1 MIRIAI
7 LEDNPVD
14 MELLKS
20 LLPSA
25 VKPEYSVR
33 EFFSAGEFLN
43 TVRQGTAAFD
53 IVFMDIELG
62 DDSGI
67 RTAGQVSSLCPA
79 IQIIFISQYLKYVS
93 PVYETRHTYFIHK
106 SELKQYLAPAVEKAV
121 NEIKHLRER
130 ILDISWNREDFHIF
144 EKDIVYLERTLRTTN
159 IYTRGGCLHTSEK
172 LTSLLSRLGESF
184 VLCQRS
190 FIVNLNFVSA
200 FHSSHLLLSTG
211 KDIPVSRSH
220 LAEVRERLDK
230 FLALPE

>member
-67 RTAGQVSSLCPA
+67 RTAGQVSSLCPG

-121 NEIKHLRER
+121 NEI
-130 ILDISWNREDFHIF
+130 
-144 EKDIVYLERTLRTTN
+144 N
-159 IYTRGGCLHTSEK
+159 I
-172 LTSLLSRLGESF
+172 
-184 VLCQRS
+184 
-190 FIVNLNFVSA
+190 
-200 FHSSHLLLSTG
+200 
-211 KDIPVSRSH
+211 
-220 LAEVRERLDK
+220 
-230 FLALPE
+230 

>member
-7 LEDNPVD
+7 LEDSPVD

-67 RTAGQVSSLCPA
+67 RTAGQVSSLCPG

-159 IYTRGGCLHTSEK
+159 IYTRGGCFHTSEK
-172 LTSLLSRLGESF
+172 LTSLPDGATPF
-184 VLCQRS
+184 
-190 FIVNLNFVSA
+190 
-200 FHSSHLLLSTG
+200 
-211 KDIPVSRSH
+211 
-220 LAEVRERLDK
+220 
-230 FLALPE
+230 ALPFIKKLI